1 MDYKNNA
8 MFIAA
13 RNGRQ
18 TSPVAVSVLRPRVS
32 LDVDVLNTLDAEEIR
47 LWMLCQAMQQGRD
60 HITPDQRQIA
70 SILNT
75 TQSTISRR
83 LKNLRALRYLA
94 LLPGRTKNIRERQS
108 YIVYSQPVSVETV
121 LEVDAHYLIFLQD
134 EGGKSGGRL
143 RQLCRDEL
151 FALPR
156 DQYDLYLAL
165 PTDCPELE
173 QSSEKNAGMMAEE
186 GVPQNDTSLCTPASR
201 TENDESPLCR
211 PASRTENDES
221 PLCRPASR
229 AENDE
234 SPLCTPASRD
244 EETESPLCTPASQ
257 GEEAES
263 PLCRPESREGTA
275 ESPLCTPASWAVNA
289 ESPLCTPASRAENTE
304 SPLCTPASWAGNAE
318 SPLCTPASRAENTE
332 SPLCRPASRGEK
344 HGDIYNRARIHPRV
358 HACAPTHRGIKNKVF
373 NNNQTSLDGG
383 CGGKAGK
390 KFAYFAE
397 DYIAELLDRLNAKYG
412 KRITHAVCNLLKQG
426 SYEVDGTVFRHQTDE
441 EDAAIVL
448 MSLLDQAV
456 KVPQRYVIKL
466 LYRAHL
472 GELTFIGDQHQRLH
486 DFRRTLADAAWREQL
501 EALHIADGSVLT
513 DTHGNAWLV
522 VQQRLQ
528 GNAPAWGGCT
538 VEESKAAVLRGELQL
553 APEDMA
559 QTLREQLRQ
568 SAAEEQRKNGDFWQ
582 DVQNLLHPGRVN
594 NAP

>member
-18 TSPVAVSVLRPRVS
+18 ASPVTVSVLRPRVS

-47 LWMLCQAMQQGRD
+47 LWMLCQAMQQGRS

-121 LEVDAHYLIFLQD
+121 LAVDAHYLIFLQD

-165 PTDCPELE
+165 PTDCPGLE

-186 GVPQNDTSLCTPASR
+186 NVPQTDVPLCTPASRAENAESPLCTPASRAENAESPLCTPASR

-211 PASRTENDES
+211 PASR
-221 PLCRPASR
+221 
-229 AENDE
+229 
-234 SPLCTPASRD
+234 
-244 EETESPLCTPASQ
+244 
-257 GEEAES
+257 
-263 PLCRPESREGTA
+263 
-275 ESPLCTPASWAVNA
+275 
-289 ESPLCTPASRAENTE
+289 
-304 SPLCTPASWAGNAE
+304 
-318 SPLCTPASRAENTE
+318 
-332 SPLCRPASRGEK
+332 GEK
-344 HGDIYNRARIHPRV
+344 RGDIYNRARIHPRV
-358 HACAPTHRGIKNKVF
+358 HARAPTHRGIKNKVF

-383 CGGKAGK
+383 CGGKVGK

-397 DYIAELLDRLNAKYG
+397 DYVAELLDRLNAKYG

-472 GELTFIGDQHQRLH
+472 GELTFVGDQHQRLH
-486 DFRRTLADAAWREQL
+486 DIRRALADADWREQL
-501 EALHIADGSVLT
+501 ESLHIADGSVLT
-513 DTHGNAWLV
+513 DAHGNSWLV

-528 GNAPAWGGCT
+528 GNAPAWNGHT
-538 VEESKAAVLRGELQL
+538 VEESKAAVLRGDLQL

-568 SAAEEQRKNGDFWQ
+568 SAAEERRKKEDFWQ
-582 DVQNLLHPGRVN
+582 DLQNLLHPGRTS

>member
-1 MDYKNNA
+1 MNYKNNA

-18 TSPVAVSVLRPRVS
+18 ASPVAVSVLRPRVS

-47 LWMLCQAMQQGRD
+47 LWMLCQAMQRGRD

-94 LLPGRTKNIRERQS
+94 QLPGRTKNIRERQS

-121 LEVDAHYLIFLQD
+121 LAVDAHYLIFLQD

-165 PTDCPELE
+165 PTDCPGLE

-186 GVPQNDTSLCTPASR
+186 NVPQTD
-201 TENDESPLCR
+201 
-211 PASRTENDES
+211 
-221 PLCRPASR
+221 
-229 AENDE
+229 
-234 SPLCTPASRD
+234 
-244 EETESPLCTPASQ
+244 
-257 GEEAES
+257 
-263 PLCRPESREGTA
+263 
-275 ESPLCTPASWAVNA
+275 V
-289 ESPLCTPASRAENTE
+289 PLCTPASRAEN
-304 SPLCTPASWAGNAE
+304 GE
-318 SPLCTPASRAENTE
+318 SPLCTPASRTENGE

-344 HGDIYNRARIHPRV
+344 RGDIYNRARIPPRV
-358 HACAPTHRGIKNKVF
+358 HARAPTHRGIKNKVF

-383 CGGKAGK
+383 CGGKVGK

-397 DYIAELLDRLNAKYG
+397 EYIGELLDRLNAKYG

-426 SYEVDGTVFRHQTDE
+426 SYEMDGTVFRHQTDE

-472 GELTFIGDQHQRLH
+472 GELSFIGDQHQRLH
-486 DFRRTLADAAWREQL
+486 DIRRALADATWREQL
-501 EALHIADGSVLT
+501 ESLHIADGSVLT
-513 DTHGNAWLV
+513 DAHGNAWLV
-522 VQQRLQ
+522 MQQRLQ
-528 GNAPAWGGCT
+528 GNAPAWGGRT

-553 APEDMA
+553 APENVA

-568 SAAEEQRKNGDFWQ
+568 SAAEEQRKNEDFWQ
-582 DVQNLLHPGRVN
+582 DMQNLLHPGRTS

>member
-559 QTLREQLRQ
+559 QTLREQLHQ

>member
-18 TSPVAVSVLRPRVS
+18 ASPVAVSVLRPRVS

-47 LWMLCQAMQQGRD
+47 LWMLCQAMQQGRS

-94 LLPGRTKNIRERQS
+94 QLPGRAKNIRERQS

-121 LEVDAHYLIFLQD
+121 LAVDAHYLIFLQD

-156 DQYDLYLAL
+156 YQYDLYLAL
-165 PTDCPELE
+165 PTDCPGLE
-173 QSSEKNAGMMAEE
+173 QPSEKNAGMMAEKN
-186 GVPQNDTSLCTPASR
+186 VPQNDAPLCTPASR
-201 TENDESPLCR
+201 AENDESPLCR
-211 PASRTENDES
+211 PASR
-221 PLCRPASR
+221 
-229 AENDE
+229 
-234 SPLCTPASRD
+234 
-244 EETESPLCTPASQ
+244 
-257 GEEAES
+257 
-263 PLCRPESREGTA
+263 
-275 ESPLCTPASWAVNA
+275 
-289 ESPLCTPASRAENTE
+289 
-304 SPLCTPASWAGNAE
+304 
-318 SPLCTPASRAENTE
+318 
-332 SPLCRPASRGEK
+332 GEK
-344 HGDIYNRARIHPRV
+344 RGDIYNRARIHPRV
-358 HACAPTHRGIKNKVF
+358 HARAPTHRGIKNKVF

-383 CGGKAGK
+383 CGGKVGK

-397 DYIAELLDRLNAKYG
+397 EYIGELLDRLNAKYG

-472 GELTFIGDQHQRLH
+472 GKLTFIGDQHQRLH
-486 DFRRTLADAAWREQL
+486 DIRRALADVTWREQL
-501 EALHIADGSVLT
+501 ESLHIADGSVLT
-513 DTHGNAWLV
+513 DAHGNAWLV
-522 VQQRLQ
+522 MQQRLQ
-528 GNAPAWGGCT
+528 GNAPAWGGRT

-568 SAAEEQRKNGDFWQ
+568 NAAEEQRKNEDFWQ
-582 DVQNLLHPGRVN
+582 DVQNLLHPGRAN

>member
-18 TSPVAVSVLRPRVS
+18 ASPAAVSVLRPRVS
-32 LDVDVLNTLDAEEIR
+32 LGVDVLNTLDAEEIR

-94 LLPGRTKNIRERQS
+94 LLPGRAKNIRERQS

-121 LEVDAHYLIFLQD
+121 LAVDAHYLIFLQD

-165 PTDCPELE
+165 PADCPGLE
-173 QSSEKNAGMMAEE
+173 QSSEKNAGMMAEKN
-186 GVPQNDTSLCTPASR
+186 VPQNDAPLCTPASR
-201 TENDESPLCR
+201 
-211 PASRTENDES
+211 AENDES

-234 SPLCTPASRD
+234 SPLC
-244 EETESPLCTPASQ
+244 
-257 GEEAES
+257 
-263 PLCRPESREGTA
+263 
-275 ESPLCTPASWAVNA
+275 
-289 ESPLCTPASRAENTE
+289 
-304 SPLCTPASWAGNAE
+304 
-318 SPLCTPASRAENTE
+318 
-332 SPLCRPASRGEK
+332 RPASRGEK
-344 HGDIYNRARIHPRV
+344 CGDIYNRARIHPRV
-358 HACAPTHRGIKNKVF
+358 HARAPTHRGIKNKVF

-383 CGGKAGK
+383 CGGKASK

-426 SYEVDGTVFRHQTDE
+426 SYEMDGTVFRHQTDE

-486 DFRRTLADAAWREQL
+486 DIRRALADVTWREQL
-501 EALHIADGSVLT
+501 ESLHIADGSVLT
-513 DTHGNAWLV
+513 DAHGNAWLV
-522 VQQRLQ
+522 MQQRLQ
-528 GNAPAWGGCT
+528 GNAPAWGGRT

-553 APEDMA
+553 APENMA

-568 SAAEEQRKNGDFWQ
+568 SAAEEQRKNEDFWQ
-582 DVQNLLHPGRVN
+582 DMQNLLHPGRTS

>member
-1 MDYKNNA
+1 MNYKNNA

-18 TSPVAVSVLRPRVS
+18 ASPVVVSVLRPRVS

-47 LWMLCQAMQQGRD
+47 LWMLCQAMQRGRG

-83 LKNLRALRYLA
+83 LKTLRALRYLA
-94 LLPGRTKNIRERQS
+94 LLPGRAKNIRERQS

-121 LEVDAHYLIFLQD
+121 LAVDAHYLIFLQD

-165 PTDCPELE
+165 PADCPGLE
-173 QSSEKNAGMMAEE
+173 QSSEKNAGMMAEKN
-186 GVPQNDTSLCTPASR
+186 VPQTDVPLCTPASRAENAESPLCRPASRAENGESPLCTPASR
-201 TENDESPLCR
+201 TENGESPLCTPASRTENGESPLCR
-211 PASRTENDES
+211 PASRTENG
-221 PLCRPASR
+221 
-229 AENDE
+229 E
-234 SPLCTPASRD
+234 SPLCTPASR
-244 EETESPLCTPASQ
+244 
-257 GEEAES
+257 
-263 PLCRPESREGTA
+263 
-275 ESPLCTPASWAVNA
+275 
-289 ESPLCTPASRAENTE
+289 
-304 SPLCTPASWAGNAE
+304 
-318 SPLCTPASRAENTE
+318 
-332 SPLCRPASRGEK
+332 GEK
-344 HGDIYNRARIHPRV
+344 RGNIYNRARIHPRV
-358 HACAPTHRGIKNKVF
+358 HARAPTHRGIKNKVF

-426 SYEVDGTVFRHQTDE
+426 SYEMDGTVFRHQTDE

-486 DFRRTLADAAWREQL
+486 DIRQALADATWREQL
-501 EALHIADGSVLT
+501 ESLHIADGSVLT
-513 DTHGNAWLV
+513 DAHGNVWLV
-522 VQQRLQ
+522 MQQRLQ
-528 GNAPAWGGCT
+528 GNAPAWGGRT

-553 APEDMA
+553 APENVA

-568 SAAEEQRKNGDFWQ
+568 SAAEEQRKNEDFWQ
-582 DVQNLLHPGRVN
+582 DMQNLLHPGRTS

>member
-18 TSPVAVSVLRPRVS
+18 ASPVAVSVLRPRVS

-201 TENDESPLCR
+201 TENDESPLC
-211 PASRTENDES
+211 T
-221 PLCRPASR
+221 PASR

-234 SPLCTPASRD
+234 SPLCTPALRAEND
-244 EETESPLCTPASQ
+244 ESPLCTPA
-257 GEEAES
+257 
-263 PLCRPESREGTA
+263 
-275 ESPLCTPASWAVNA
+275 
-289 ESPLCTPASRAENTE
+289 
-304 SPLCTPASWAGNAE
+304 
-318 SPLCTPASRAENTE
+318 
-332 SPLCRPASRGEK
+332 
-344 HGDIYNRARIHPRV
+344 
-358 HACAPTHRGIKNKVF
+358 
-373 NNNQTSLDGG
+373 
-383 CGGKAGK
+383 
-390 KFAYFAE
+390 
-397 DYIAELLDRLNAKYG
+397 
-412 KRITHAVCNLLKQG
+412 
-426 SYEVDGTVFRHQTDE
+426 
-441 EDAAIVL
+441 
-448 MSLLDQAV
+448 
-456 KVPQRYVIKL
+456 
-466 LYRAHL
+466 
-472 GELTFIGDQHQRLH
+472 
-486 DFRRTLADAAWREQL
+486 
-501 EALHIADGSVLT
+501 
-513 DTHGNAWLV
+513 
-522 VQQRLQ
+522 
-528 GNAPAWGGCT
+528 
-538 VEESKAAVLRGELQL
+538 
-553 APEDMA
+553 
-559 QTLREQLRQ
+559 
-568 SAAEEQRKNGDFWQ
+568 
-582 DVQNLLHPGRVN
+582 
-594 NAP
+594 

>member
-18 TSPVAVSVLRPRVS
+18 ASPVTVSVLRPRVS

-94 LLPGRTKNIRERQS
+94 QLPGRAKNIRERQS

-121 LEVDAHYLIFLQD
+121 LAVDAHYLIFLQD

-165 PTDCPELE
+165 PTDCPGLE

-186 GVPQNDTSLCTPASR
+186 NVPQNDAS
-201 TENDESPLCR
+201 
-211 PASRTENDES
+211 
-221 PLCRPASR
+221 
-229 AENDE
+229 
-234 SPLCTPASRD
+234 
-244 EETESPLCTPASQ
+244 
-257 GEEAES
+257 
-263 PLCRPESREGTA
+263 
-275 ESPLCTPASWAVNA
+275 
-289 ESPLCTPASRAENTE
+289 LCTPASRAEN
-304 SPLCTPASWAGNAE
+304 A
-318 SPLCTPASRAENTE
+318 E

-344 HGDIYNRARIHPRV
+344 RGDIYNRARIHPRV
-358 HACAPTHRGIKNKVF
+358 HARAPTHRGIKNKVF

-383 CGGKAGK
+383 CGGKASK

-426 SYEVDGTVFRHQTDE
+426 SYEMDGTVFRHQTDE

-486 DFRRTLADAAWREQL
+486 DIRRALADATWREQL
-501 EALHIADGSVLT
+501 ESLHIADGSVLT
-513 DTHGNAWLV
+513 DAHGNAWLV
-522 VQQRLQ
+522 MQQRLQ
-528 GNAPAWGGCT
+528 GNAPAWGGRT

-553 APEDMA
+553 APENVA

-568 SAAEEQRKNGDFWQ
+568 SAAEEQRKNEDFWQ
-582 DVQNLLHPGRVN
+582 DMQNLLHPGRTS

>member
-1 MDYKNNA
+1 MNYKNNA

-18 TSPVAVSVLRPRVS
+18 ASPVAVSVLRPRVS

-94 LLPGRTKNIRERQS
+94 QLPGRAKNIRERQS

-121 LEVDAHYLIFLQD
+121 LAVDAHYLIFLQD

-165 PTDCPELE
+165 PTDCPGLE

-186 GVPQNDTSLCTPASR
+186 NVPQTDVPLCTPASR
-201 TENDESPLCR
+201 
-211 PASRTENDES
+211 AENDES

-234 SPLCTPASRD
+234 SPLCRPASRAEND
-244 EETESPLCTPASQ
+244 
-257 GEEAES
+257 ES
-263 PLCRPESREGTA
+263 PLCRP
-275 ESPLCTPASWAVNA
+275 
-289 ESPLCTPASRAENTE
+289 ASRAEND
-304 SPLCTPASWAGNAE
+304 
-318 SPLCTPASRAENTE
+318 E

-344 HGDIYNRARIHPRV
+344 RGDIYNRARIHPRV
-358 HACAPTHRGIKNKVF
+358 HARAPTHRGIKNKVF

-383 CGGKAGK
+383 CGGKVGK

-397 DYIAELLDRLNAKYG
+397 EYIAGLLNRLNAKYG

-426 SYEVDGTVFRHQTDE
+426 SYEMDGTVFRHQTDE

-456 KVPQRYVIKL
+456 KVPQRNVIKL

-472 GELTFIGDQHQRLH
+472 GELTFIGDQHQRLQ
-486 DFRRTLADAAWREQL
+486 DIRRALADAAWREQL
-501 EALHIADGSVLT
+501 ESLHIDDGSVLT
-513 DTHGNAWLV
+513 DAHGNAWLV

-528 GNAPAWGGCT
+528 SNAPAWNGRT
-538 VEESKAAVLRGELQL
+538 VEESKTAVLRGELQL

-568 SAAEEQRKNGDFWQ
+568 SAAEEQRKNEDFWQ

>member
-1 MDYKNNA
+1 MNYKNNA

-18 TSPVAVSVLRPRVS
+18 ASPAAVSVLRPRVS

-47 LWMLCQAMQQGRD
+47 LWMLCQAMQRGRG

-83 LKNLRALRYLA
+83 LKTLRALRYLA
-94 LLPGRTKNIRERQS
+94 LLPGRAKNIRERQS

-121 LEVDAHYLIFLQD
+121 LAVDAHYLIFLQD
-134 EGGKSGGRL
+134 ESGKSGGRL

-165 PTDCPELE
+165 PTDCPGLE

-186 GVPQNDTSLCTPASR
+186 NVPQTDVPLCTPASR
-201 TENDESPLCR
+201 AENDESPLCR
-211 PASRTENDES
+211 PASR
-221 PLCRPASR
+221 
-229 AENDE
+229 
-234 SPLCTPASRD
+234 
-244 EETESPLCTPASQ
+244 
-257 GEEAES
+257 
-263 PLCRPESREGTA
+263 
-275 ESPLCTPASWAVNA
+275 
-289 ESPLCTPASRAENTE
+289 
-304 SPLCTPASWAGNAE
+304 
-318 SPLCTPASRAENTE
+318 
-332 SPLCRPASRGEK
+332 GEK
-344 HGDIYNRARIHPRV
+344 CGDIYNRARIHPRV
-358 HACAPTHRGIKNKVF
+358 HARAPTHRGIKNKVF

-383 CGGKAGK
+383 CGGKASK

-426 SYEVDGTVFRHQTDE
+426 SYEMDGTVFRHQTDE

-486 DFRRTLADAAWREQL
+486 DIRRALADATWREQL
-501 EALHIADGSVLT
+501 ESLHIADGSVLT
-513 DTHGNAWLV
+513 DAHGNAWLV
-522 VQQRLQ
+522 MQQRLQ
-528 GNAPAWGGCT
+528 GNAPAWGGRT
-538 VEESKAAVLRGELQL
+538 VEESKTAVLRGELQL
-553 APEDMA
+553 APENVA

-568 SAAEEQRKNGDFWQ
+568 SAAEEQRKNEDFWQ
-582 DVQNLLHPGRVN
+582 DMQNLLHPGRTS

>member
-1 MDYKNNA
+1 MNYKNNA

-18 TSPVAVSVLRPRVS
+18 ASPVAVSVLRPRVS

-47 LWMLCQAMQQGRD
+47 LWMLCQAMQQGRS

-121 LEVDAHYLIFLQD
+121 LAVDAHYLIFLQD

-165 PTDCPELE
+165 PTDCPGLE

-186 GVPQNDTSLCTPASR
+186 NVPQTDVPLCTPASR
-201 TENDESPLCR
+201 AENAESPLCT
-211 PASRTENDES
+211 PASRAENGESPLCTPASRAENGESPLCTPASRAENDES

-234 SPLCTPASRD
+234 SPLCR
-244 EETESPLCTPASQ
+244 
-257 GEEAES
+257 
-263 PLCRPESREGTA
+263 
-275 ESPLCTPASWAVNA
+275 
-289 ESPLCTPASRAENTE
+289 PASRAEND
-304 SPLCTPASWAGNAE
+304 
-318 SPLCTPASRAENTE
+318 E

-344 HGDIYNRARIHPRV
+344 RGDIYNRARIHPRV
-358 HACAPTHRGIKNKVF
+358 HARAPTHRGIKNKVF

-383 CGGKAGK
+383 CGGKVGK

-397 DYIAELLDRLNAKYG
+397 EYIGELLDRLNAKYG

-472 GELTFIGDQHQRLH
+472 GKLTFIGDQHQRLH
-486 DFRRTLADAAWREQL
+486 DIRRALADAAWREQL
-501 EALHIADGSVLT
+501 EALHITDGSVLT

-528 GNAPAWGGCT
+528 GNTPQWSGRT
-538 VEESKAAVLRGELQL
+538 VEESKTAVLRGELQL

-568 SAAEEQRKNGDFWQ
+568 NAAEEQRKNEDFWQ
-582 DVQNLLHPGRVN
+582 DVQNLLHPGRAN

>member
-1 MDYKNNA
+1 MNYKNNA

-18 TSPVAVSVLRPRVS
+18 ASPVAVSVLRPRVS

-47 LWMLCQAMQQGRD
+47 LWMLCQAMQRGRG

-83 LKNLRALRYLA
+83 LKTLRALRYLA
-94 LLPGRTKNIRERQS
+94 QLPGRAKNIRERQS

-121 LEVDAHYLIFLQD
+121 LAVDAHYLIFLQD

-165 PTDCPELE
+165 PTDCPGLE

-186 GVPQNDTSLCTPASR
+186 NVPQTD
-201 TENDESPLCR
+201 
-211 PASRTENDES
+211 
-221 PLCRPASR
+221 
-229 AENDE
+229 
-234 SPLCTPASRD
+234 
-244 EETESPLCTPASQ
+244 
-257 GEEAES
+257 
-263 PLCRPESREGTA
+263 
-275 ESPLCTPASWAVNA
+275 V
-289 ESPLCTPASRAENTE
+289 PLCTPASRAEN
-304 SPLCTPASWAGNAE
+304 GE
-318 SPLCTPASRAENTE
+318 SPLCTPASR
-332 SPLCRPASRGEK
+332 GEK
-344 HGDIYNRARIHPRV
+344 RGDIYNRARIHPRV
-358 HACAPTHRGIKNKVF
+358 HARAPTHRGIKNKVF

-383 CGGKAGK
+383 CGGKVGK

-426 SYEVDGTVFRHQTDE
+426 SYEMDGTVFRHQTDE

-486 DFRRTLADAAWREQL
+486 DIRRALADAAWREQL

-513 DTHGNAWLV
+513 DAHGNAWLV

-528 GNAPAWGGCT
+528 GNAPQWGGRT

-553 APEDMA
+553 APENVA

-568 SAAEEQRKNGDFWQ
+568 SAAEEQRKKEDFWQ
-582 DVQNLLHPGRVN
+582 DLQNLLHPGRTS

>member
-1 MDYKNNA
+1 MNYKNNA

-18 TSPVAVSVLRPRVS
+18 ASPAAVSVLRPRVS

-47 LWMLCQAMQQGRD
+47 LWMLCQAMQRGRG

-83 LKNLRALRYLA
+83 LKTLRALRYLA
-94 LLPGRTKNIRERQS
+94 LLPGRAKNIRERQS

-121 LEVDAHYLIFLQD
+121 LAVDAHYLIFLQD

-165 PTDCPELE
+165 PTDCPGLE
-173 QSSEKNAGMMAEE
+173 PSSEKNAGMMAEKN
-186 GVPQNDTSLCTPASR
+186 VPQTD
-201 TENDESPLCR
+201 
-211 PASRTENDES
+211 
-221 PLCRPASR
+221 
-229 AENDE
+229 
-234 SPLCTPASRD
+234 
-244 EETESPLCTPASQ
+244 
-257 GEEAES
+257 
-263 PLCRPESREGTA
+263 
-275 ESPLCTPASWAVNA
+275 V
-289 ESPLCTPASRAENTE
+289 PLCTPASRAEN
-304 SPLCTPASWAGNAE
+304 A
-318 SPLCTPASRAENTE
+318 E

-344 HGDIYNRARIHPRV
+344 RGDIYNRARIHPRV
-358 HACAPTHRGIKNKVF
+358 HARAPTHRGIKNKVF

-426 SYEVDGTVFRHQTDE
+426 SYEMDGTVFRHQTDE

-486 DFRRTLADAAWREQL
+486 DIRRALADATWREQL
-501 EALHIADGSVLT
+501 ESLHIADGSVLT
-513 DTHGNAWLV
+513 DAHGNAWLV
-522 VQQRLQ
+522 MQQRLQ
-528 GNAPAWGGCT
+528 GNAPAWGGRT

-553 APEDMA
+553 APENVA

-568 SAAEEQRKNGDFWQ
+568 SAAEEQRKNEDFWQ
-582 DVQNLLHPGRVN
+582 DMQNLLHPGRTS

>member
-1 MDYKNNA
+1 MNYKNNA

-18 TSPVAVSVLRPRVS
+18 ASPVTVSVLRPRVS

-47 LWMLCQAMQQGRD
+47 LWMLCQAMQRGRD

-94 LLPGRTKNIRERQS
+94 QLPGRTKNIRERQS

-121 LEVDAHYLIFLQD
+121 LAVDAHYLIFLQD

-165 PTDCPELE
+165 PTDCPGLE

-186 GVPQNDTSLCTPASR
+186 NVPQNDASLCTPASR
-201 TENDESPLCR
+201 AEN
-211 PASRTENDES
+211 AES

-229 AENDE
+229 AENGE
-234 SPLCTPASRD
+234 SPLCTPASR
-244 EETESPLCTPASQ
+244 TEN
-257 GEEAES
+257 G
-263 PLCRPESREGTA
+263 
-275 ESPLCTPASWAVNA
+275 
-289 ESPLCTPASRAENTE
+289 
-304 SPLCTPASWAGNAE
+304 
-318 SPLCTPASRAENTE
+318 E

-344 HGDIYNRARIHPRV
+344 RGDIYNRARIHPRV
-358 HACAPTHRGIKNKVF
+358 HARAPTHRGIKNKVF

-383 CGGKAGK
+383 CGGKVGK

-397 DYIAELLDRLNAKYG
+397 EYIGELLDRLNAKYG

-472 GELTFIGDQHQRLH
+472 GELSFIGDQHQRLH
-486 DFRRTLADAAWREQL
+486 DIRRALADATWREQL
-501 EALHIADGSVLT
+501 ESLHIADGSVLT
-513 DTHGNAWLV
+513 DAHGNAWLV
-522 VQQRLQ
+522 MQQRLQ
-528 GNAPAWGGCT
+528 GNAPAWGGRT

-553 APEDMA
+553 APENVA

-568 SAAEEQRKNGDFWQ
+568 SAAEEQRKNEDFWQ
-582 DVQNLLHPGRVN
+582 DMQNLLHPGRTS